1 MGVGQRLKE
10 MRSKAGMTQ
19 KDLADELHVTYQAV
33 SRWENDD
40 AEPSFDT
47 VKEICRIFHCTSDDL
62 FGIERDNPAQPESTQ
77 PIAEKP
83 QVVEK
88 VIIQEAKPVLGVCEQ
103 CNKPI
108 YDPEDLHRIDVTHT
122 VRHGPSHHTTH
133 RDMILCSACNEKRL
147 QQKKAAEDQK
157 VAMEKSN
164 EKKRRVH
171 SFVWPTLSAILFLV
185 IAIVCF
191 VKGYTHSRLRAL
203 RNGFCLL
210 SSLSYADSQQYLYH
224 GDVDGDYLLGLCQ
237 TSRRHLQLGFR
248 WIGFPDRSE
257 DPLLHLGHLL
267 SDSLDPLCLCFSWL
281 FKHLCLSSCP
291 EKELRG
297 NRIDLIFP
305 LLFV

>member
-88 VIIQEAKPVLGVCEQ
+88 VIIQESKPVLGVCEQ

-108 YDPEDLHRIDVTHT
+108 YDPEDLRRIDVTHT

-133 RDMILCSACNEKRL
+133 RDMILCNACNEKRL
-147 QQKKAAEDQK
+147 QQKKAAEVQK

-171 SFVWPTLSAILFLV
+171 SFVWSTLSAILFLV

-191 VKGYTHSRLRAL
+191 VKGYTTA
-203 RNGFCLL
+203 G
-210 SSLSYADSQQYLYH
+210 Y
-224 GDVDGDYLLGLCQ
+224 VLLG
-237 TSRRHLQLGFR
+237 TGFV
-248 WIGFPDRSE
+248 S
-257 DPLLHLGHLL
+257 
-267 SDSLDPLCLCFSWL
+267 
-281 FKHLCLSSCP
+281 
-291 EKELRG
+291 
-297 NRIDLIFP
+297 FP
-305 LLFV
+305 LLAMLILNNTFITEMWMEIASWGFVKLPGVIFSLDFDGLAFLIAVKILFFILGISLAILSFLFASALAGFLSIFVYPHALKKNLEATGSI